1 MRACECTAHRARTR
15 GARRATSHVPKFQMA
30 GDVPKRA
37 ETLGTR
43 STSKPVLTSGR
54 LNSHASLRRRPGPK
68 SMERRSVMG
77 GSTKRLP
84 FLYATVGSPARRKVV
99 SRMVGPAPP
108 VPAV

>member
-1 MRACECTAHRARTR
+1 M
-15 GARRATSHVPKFQMA
+15 PKFQKK

-54 LNSHASLRRRPGPK
+54 LKSHASLRCRPGPK

-84 FLYATVGSPARRKVV
+84 FLYATVGSPTSRNVV
-99 SRMVGPAPP
+99 SRIVGPAPP